1 VLEAELLRAV
11 LAELNEVTY
20 SGVTFAGVATRA
32 RTSKHVLY
40 RRWPT
45 KSAMILAA
53 VVSDGDAR
61 LVPDTGT
68 LRSDVFEV
76 LRALRLAVETVGSA
90 TILALF
96 ADLNPEDGARLW
108 RTFLDGGTEAMQ
120 IVIGRAVERGEI
132 GPHPIPDAAAR
143 AALTFA
149 RHDLIAGLA
158 TDDAHLQS
166 IIDEVAL
173 PLVAY
178 HAGSPSRIE
187 D

>member
-1 VLEAELLRAV
+1 VRAV
-11 LAELNEVTY
+11 LAELDEVNY
-20 SGVTFAGVATRA
+20 SGLTFAGVATRA

-45 KSAMILAA
+45 KSAMVLAA
-53 VVSDGDAR
+53 VVADGDTQ
-61 LVPDTGT
+61 LVPDTGA

-76 LRALRLAVETVGSA
+76 VRALRLAVEPVGSA

-96 ADLNPEDGARLW
+96 ADLDPEAGARLW

-132 GPHPIPDAAAR
+132 GPHPIPEAAAC

-158 TDDAHLQS
+158 VDDAHLHA
-166 IIDEVAL
+166 IVDEVAL
-173 PLVAY
+173 PLFAHY
-178 HAGSPSRIE
+178 AGSPLRVE

>member
-1 VLEAELLRAV
+1 MEGELLRAV
-11 LAELNEVTY
+11 LAELDEMQY

-40 RRWPT
+40 RRWST
-45 KSAMILAA
+45 KSEMVLAA
-53 VVSDGDAR
+53 VIADGDTR
-61 LVPDTGT
+61 LVPNTGA

-76 LRALRLAVETVGSA
+76 VRALRLAVETVGS
-90 TILALF
+90 TTTLALF
-96 ADLNPEDGARLW
+96 ADLNPDDGARLW

-132 GPHPIPDAAAR
+132 GPRPIPEAAAR

-158 TDDAHLQS
+158 VDDAHLHA
-166 IIDEVAL
+166 IVDEVAL
-173 PLVAY
+173 PLVAHY
-178 HAGSPSRIE
+178 AGSPSRVE